1 MLSPIQDPVLP
12 RLGAEDYVPIPGQM
26 SFSAFLAGLNPLHH
40 VPVVGSFYRAA
51 TGESIPPVMRILGGG
66 LFGGAIGLLSAAVL
80 VAIQEALATPP
91 AALAEPLSGPP
102 AEPHSAMAAP
112 ARFFMM
118 DDGHG

>member
-12 RLGAEDYVPIPGQM
+12 RLGAEDYVPIPGRI

-40 VPVVGSFYRAA
+40 VPLVGSFYRAA

-66 LFGGAIGLLSAAVL
+66 LFGGALGLLSTAVI
-80 VAIQEALATPP
+80 VAIEEAVAAQPP
-91 AALAEPLSGPP
+91 AP
-102 AEPHSAMAAP
+102 AAP
-112 ARFFMM
+112 PVEMGAPERFFMM

>member
-12 RLGAEDYVPIPGQM
+12 RLGAEDYVPIPGQI

-40 VPVVGSFYRAA
+40 VPLVGSFYRAA

-66 LFGGAIGLLSAAVL
+66 LIGGAIGLLSSAVL
-80 VAIQEALATPP
+80 VAIEEALATPP
-91 AALAEPLSGPP
+91 PAPPDPPPDPP
-102 AEPHSAMAAP
+102 APTAAP
-112 ARFFMM
+112 ERFFMM